1 MDRMRKA
8 LRYWLAMAAV
18 WSGAVAARLLGEHQL
33 LRLQANDP
41 QVQLAEDAARAL
53 AAGADPK
60 SVLPPGPEV
69 DVARS
74 LAPFVVVYDAA
85 GAPIASSGRLHGAA
99 PRLPGGVLEHARAQ
113 GGHRLSW
120 QPEVGVRQ
128 ALVVVPLRAAEAPG
142 FVVAGRS
149 LREVEARKR
158 QALDF
163 LLLLWALGLG
173 GLLPLALLLPGPSI
187 PEEKLNRVQP
197 VPREQA
203 ARS

>member
-18 WSGAVAARLLGEHQL
+18 WSGAVAALLLGEQQL

-53 AAGADPK
+53 AGGADPK
-60 SVLPPGPEV
+60 SVLPPGPQV
-69 DVARS
+69 DVSRS

-85 GAPIASSGRLHGAA
+85 GAPMASSGQLHGAA
-99 PRLPGGVLEHARAQ
+99 PKLPGGVLEHALAQ

-128 ALVVVPLRAAEAPG
+128 ALVVVPLRAGAAG

-158 QALDF
+158 QAMEF
-163 LLLLWALGLG
+163 LLLLWGLGLG
-173 GLLPLALLLPGPSI
+173 GLLPLALLLPMRPV
-187 PEEKLNRVQP
+187 PEERLNRIQP
-197 VPREQA
+197 EPRRQPA
-203 ARS
+203 QS